1 MITGVVIIVML
12 GTLQSSSPILSPLI
26 LIWLYQSHIL
36 TPKLVLLPLSTNKVD
51 QKLKG
56 FVEQHS
62 GDLAMGVNDSNS
74 SYGLG
79 LLSTV
84 LKAKKNVFSQILIP
98 DNYMSFFSSSAN
110 SRFRC
115 LQRETSCE
123 TIIFRKLVFWFYFLS
138 LPQETWAEN
147 RRVSEV
153 RSGMTW
159 ARWHWGSWKPMHA
172 HLTAY
177 RGSLA
182 KLPRQDGRS
191 GFPEC
196 TCLKG
201 CWEHSKLISQF
212 YCFLNGGGTCLTNVL
227 KYLGR
232 W

>member
-1 MITGVVIIVML
+1 M
-12 GTLQSSSPILSPLI
+12 
-26 LIWLYQSHIL
+26 
-36 TPKLVLLPLSTNKVD
+36 
-51 QKLKG
+51 
-56 FVEQHS
+56 
-62 GDLAMGVNDSNS
+62 DLAFYLQFWKQRKMFSLKS
-74 SYGLG
+74 WFQTITCHSFLPQPIPGLDVYKEK
-79 LLSTV
+79 LPVKLS
-84 LKAKKNVFSQILIP
+84 FSGNL
-98 DNYMSFFSSSAN
+98 FFG
-110 SRFRC
+110 FI
-115 LQRETSCE
+115 SC
-123 TIIFRKLVFWFYFLS
+123 LS

-147 RRVSEV
+147 RRVSEA

-201 CWEHSKLISQF
+201 CWQHSKPISQF